1 MQRFTGLVCRPRVVV
16 NAQAGLDFATIGEV
30 DATDCR
36 VMANLMVQIGQF
48 SLIMFKSAHGRS
60 ITQRNLH
67 VPAVPA
73 RTH

>member
-1 MQRFTGLVCRPRVVV
+1 MQRFTGLVGRPRVVV

-48 SLIMFKSAHGRS
+48 SLIMFKSAHG
-60 ITQRNLH
+60 
-67 VPAVPA
+67 
-73 RTH
+73 